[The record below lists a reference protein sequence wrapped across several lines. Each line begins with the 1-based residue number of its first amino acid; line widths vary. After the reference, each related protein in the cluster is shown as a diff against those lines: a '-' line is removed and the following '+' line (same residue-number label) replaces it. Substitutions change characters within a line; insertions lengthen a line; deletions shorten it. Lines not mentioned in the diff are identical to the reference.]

1 MVSKINC
8 APVGKILNQGAGV
21 PRLCCS
27 ISAPFWVEIQESSL
41 TSLSETN
48 VTELIN
54 NNGNLQSTYNPEEMT
69 KTVCG
74 CVCCNL

>member
-54 NNGNLQSTYNPEEMT
+54 NKGNLQSTYPMAQRADQNS
-69 KTVCG
+69 VW
-74 CVCCNL
+74 VSVL

>member
-54 NNGNLQSTYNPEEMT
+54 NKGNLQSTYPMAQRADPNSVW
-69 KTVCG
+69 VCG
-74 CVCCNL
+74 L